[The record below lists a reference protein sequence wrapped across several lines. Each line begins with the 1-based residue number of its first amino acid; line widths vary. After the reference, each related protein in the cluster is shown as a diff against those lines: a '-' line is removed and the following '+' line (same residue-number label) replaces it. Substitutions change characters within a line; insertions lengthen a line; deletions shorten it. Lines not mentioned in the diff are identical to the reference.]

1 MKAKFL
7 LFLYSFLIIFL
18 GMTLT
23 NIFSCFIYGLQ
34 DGDVTSRIIE
44 LPYLLYAVFSLIISA
59 VLFLFDIQKKINY
72 INYKT

>member
-44 LPYLLYAVFSLIISA
+44 LPYLLYVVFSLIISA
-59 VLFLFDIQKKINY
+59 VLFCLIFRKK
-72 INYKT
+72 

>member
-23 NIFSCFIYGLQ
+23 NIFGCFIYGLQ

-59 VLFLFDIQKKINY
+59 VLFCLIFRKK
-72 INYKT
+72 